1 MIYDKLSNVRNY
13 LGIHENLDI
22 ALNYIAEHL
31 ADMPE
36 EIELK
41 GKDVR
46 AFFNAYQTVP
56 ESECFFE
63 AHKEFA
69 DIQIMRSGSERID
82 VSHVSALTVTKAIPE
97 NDFEALEG
105 PAELS
110 VRMKPDSFLVVLPG
124 DAHKLKI
131 MDGQPMDVTKTVF
144 KVRIY
149 ETAP

>member
-1 MIYDKLSNVRNY
+1 MIYDRISNVRKY
-13 LGIHENLDI
+13 LGINENLDI

-31 ADMPE
+31 SDMPE

-63 AHKEFA
+63 AHEKFA
-69 DIQIMRSGSERID
+69 DIQIMRSGSERIA
-82 VSHVSALTVTKAIPE
+82 VSNVDALTVTKSVPE
-97 NDFEALEG
+97 NDFQALEG
-105 PAELS
+105 PEDLS
-110 VRMKPDSFLVVLPG
+110 IIMKPDSFLVVFPG

-131 MDGQPMDVTKTVF
+131 MVDKPENVTKTVF
-144 KVRIY
+144 KVRM
-149 ETAP
+149 

>member
-1 MIYDKLSNVRNY
+1 MIYDRLSNVRKY
-13 LGIHENLDI
+13 LCINENLDL

-41 GKDVR
+41 GQDVR

-63 AHKEFA
+63 AHEKFA
-69 DIQIMRSGSERID
+69 DIQIMRSGSERIA
-82 VSHVSALTVTKAIPE
+82 VSNVDALTVTKSVPE
-97 NDFEALEG
+97 NDFQALEG
-105 PAELS
+105 PEDLS
-110 VRMKPDSFLVVLPG
+110 IIMKPDSFLVVFPG

-131 MDGQPMDVTKTVF
+131 MVDKPEDVTKTVF
-144 KVRIY
+144 KVKM
-149 ETAP
+149 

>member
-1 MIYDKLSNVRNY
+1 MIYDRISNVRKY
-13 LGIHENLDI
+13 LGINENLDI

-31 ADMPE
+31 SDMPE

-63 AHKEFA
+63 AHEKFA
-69 DIQIMRSGSERID
+69 DIQIMRSGSERIA
-82 VSHVSALTVTKAIPE
+82 VSNVDALTVTKSVPE
-97 NDFEALEG
+97 NDFQALEG
-105 PAELS
+105 PEDLS
-110 VRMKPDSFLVVLPG
+110 IIMKPDSFLVVFPG

-131 MDGQPMDVTKTVF
+131 MVDKPEDVTKTVF
-144 KVRIY
+144 KVRM
-149 ETAP
+149 

>member
-1 MIYDKLSNVRNY
+1 MIYDRLSNVRKY
-13 LGIHENLDI
+13 LGINENLDI

-41 GKDVR
+41 GQDVR

-63 AHKEFA
+63 AHEKFA
-69 DIQIMRSGSERID
+69 DIQIMRSGSERIA
-82 VSHVSALTVTKAIPE
+82 VSNVDALTVTKSVPE
-97 NDFEALEG
+97 NDFQALEG
-105 PAELS
+105 PEDLS
-110 VRMKPDSFLVVLPG
+110 IIMKPDSFLVVFPG

-131 MDGQPMDVTKTVF
+131 MVDKPEDVTKTVF
-144 KVRIY
+144 KVKM
-149 ETAP
+149 

>member
-1 MIYDKLSNVRNY
+1 MIYDRLSNVRKY
-13 LGIHENLDI
+13 LGINENLDL

-41 GKDVR
+41 GQDVR

-63 AHKEFA
+63 AHEKFA
-69 DIQIMRSGSERID
+69 DIQIMRSGSERIA
-82 VSHVSALTVTKAIPE
+82 VSNVDALTVTKSVPE
-97 NDFEALEG
+97 NDFQALEG
-105 PAELS
+105 PEDLS
-110 VRMKPDSFLVVLPG
+110 IIMKPDSFLVVFPG

-131 MDGQPMDVTKTVF
+131 MVDKPEDVTKTVF
-144 KVRIY
+144 KVKM
-149 ETAP
+149 

>member
-1 MIYDKLSNVRNY
+1 MIYDRLSNVRKY
-13 LGIHENLDI
+13 LGINENLDL

-41 GKDVR
+41 GQDVR

-63 AHKEFA
+63 AHEKFA
-69 DIQIMRSGSERID
+69 DIQIMRSGSERIA
-82 VSHVSALTVTKAIPE
+82 VSNVDALTVTKSIPE
-97 NDFEALEG
+97 NDFQALSG
-105 PAELS
+105 PEDLS
-110 VRMKPDSFLVVLPG
+110 VIMKPDSFLIVFPG

-131 MDGQPMDVTKTVF
+131 MVDKPEDVTKTVF
-144 KVRIY
+144 KVKM
-149 ETAP
+149 